1 MKMVINMLKRENYLS
16 RIRGFYDSDLIKIL
30 VGIRRCGKSVIL
42 NQIIDEIKEKNVSD
56 DHIIWINFEYIE
68 YEHLKDY
75 KELNRYIKEKIIDN
89 GKYYLFLDE
98 IQKVDKFEEVINS
111 IRASVKNVSIFITG
125 SNSKLLSQELSTVLS
140 GRYVLFNI
148 YPLSYKEFIQL
159 TNKNSNSEES
169 FWNFVKWGGLPNRCE
184 FNSEINIKDY
194 LHSVFDSII
203 LRDVVDRLGLKDTIL
218 FDLLLQ
224 YVVDTTGRE
233 FSAENVIKFLKQEGK
248 SVSTETLYIYL
259 DALCK
264 ALIIKKIYR
273 YDIHGKTILKTLNK
287 YYMTDLGIAQIKNNN
302 FEINKGF
309 ALENVIYNE
318 LLIRGYDVYIGKTND
333 GEVDFIAAK
342 EGKKEYYQVCYM
354 LNSNTVINREFSA
367 FDSIDDN
374 YPKYVLSLDKEDFS
388 RNGIIHKNIIDWL
401 LEK

>member
-42 NQIIDEIKEKNVSD
+42 NQIIDEIKEKRVSD

-75 KELNRYIKEKIIDN
+75 KELNRYIKGKIIDN
-89 GKYYLFLDE
+89 DKYYLFLDE

-224 YVVDTTGRE
+224 YVVDTTGRK

-318 LLIRGYDVYIGKTND
+318 LLIRGYDVYIGKTKD
-333 GEVDFIAAK
+333 GEVDFIAVK

>member
-224 YVVDTTGRE
+224 YVVDTTGRK

-318 LLIRGYDVYIGKTND
+318 LLIRGYDVYIGKTKD

>member
-224 YVVDTTGRE
+224 YVVDTTGRK

-318 LLIRGYDVYIGKTND
+318 LLIRGYDVYIGKTKD

-388 RNGIIHKNIIDWL
+388 RNGIIHKNIINWL